1 VSEHVESTI
10 VPYIQQIVDGGM
22 AYVMPEDDAMTNP
35 PTSQPVQGSVYF
47 DVRAFEFITNG
58 RTKYGKLA
66 PDAASS
72 DFFSWDNDD
81 NNNNDDN
88 DEGEPIRT
96 KRDPR
101 DFCLWKY
108 RTRSPPPPTRT
119 SSSSSPNPTAVEP
132 LSVSYS
138 SPWGPGR
145 PGWHV
150 ECSAMIQQLSQDFAA
165 THEFGVH
172 AGGVDLKFPHHS
184 NEIAQAEAFLASD
197 APTTAKTETAALEGE
212 DGWNSREMEF
222 KEWIPHWVH
231 TGHLY
236 VKGRKMSKSLK
247 NFVTIREMLGTM
259 PNSIS
264 PEEEVPDDANPAV
277 VDGINNAWSSPADD
291 FRLWVLGLSGAYRGP
306 ATYSKDRMEEARVI
320 REKWVRFLMEGQETL
335 ERLSNADDATNNS
348 MSSRLWGEEE
358 LELFHTVTQ
367 CSMNCQTALLDDL
380 DGASFVKE
388 LIRLADEGLNYVDKV
403 KMEGKK
409 NRIELSKNR
418 PEEPLRFVLD
428 TFRGQL
434 DLVGFSQRTVGAG
447 LSASMDQHLGD
458 TATSM
463 NTALVDEAVAFRTA
477 VRSAALSVMRK
488 KKDGIDAAKEI
499 LQLCDEMRDDT
510 FPRIGIEILDG
521 KVVAA
526 GSTEE
531 GEEVGANRGWR
542 HCSPRE
548 PSS

>member
-1 VSEHVESTI
+1 
-10 VPYIQQIVDGGM
+10 
-22 AYVMPEDDAMTNP
+22 
-35 PTSQPVQGSVYF
+35 
-47 DVRAFEFITNG
+47 
-58 RTKYGKLA
+58 
-66 PDAASS
+66 
-72 DFFSWDNDD
+72 
-81 NNNNDDN
+81 
-88 DEGEPIRT
+88 
-96 KRDPR
+96 
-101 DFCLWKY
+101 
-108 RTRSPPPPTRT
+108 
-119 SSSSSPNPTAVEP
+119 
-132 LSVSYS
+132 
-138 SPWGPGR
+138 
-145 PGWHV
+145 
-150 ECSAMIQQLSQDFAA
+150 
-165 THEFGVH
+165 
-172 AGGVDLKFPHHS
+172 
-184 NEIAQAEAFLASD
+184 
-197 APTTAKTETAALEGE
+197 
-212 DGWNSREMEF
+212 
-222 KEWIPHWVH
+222 
-231 TGHLY
+231 
-236 VKGRKMSKSLK
+236 
-247 NFVTIREMLGTM
+247 
-259 PNSIS
+259 
-264 PEEEVPDDANPAV
+264 
-277 VDGINNAWSSPADD
+277 
-291 FRLWVLGLSGAYRGP
+291 
-306 ATYSKDRMEEARVI
+306 VI

-388 LIRLADEGLNYVDKV
+388 LIRLSDEGLNYVDKV